1 MPVGAGRG
9 NHPSLGGYAERMMK
23 VRVRLDRDSRT
34 WSWKSLPSGDDGAVH
49 SPISFSTA
57 QEAISD
63 AQKWFGPGLT
73 VIV

>member
-1 MPVGAGRG
+1 
-9 NHPSLGGYAERMMK
+9 MMK
-23 VRVRLDRDSRT
+23 VRVRLDRASRT
-34 WSWKSLPSGDDGAVH
+34 WSWESLPSGDDGAAH

-63 AQKWFGPGLT
+63 VQEWFGPGLT